1 MFPTAVQH
9 GHVIE
14 LQSLGAVGGQQ
25 QEPALTPA
33 YVPSPLGQPFDE
45 VAHRRFTAAGFQCVF
60 VDGLPQELVPR
71 TGRMRF
77 GPTVQS
83 GAVDEPRIDA
93 IRAANLRLEF
103 DRPVL
108 EELPSS

>member
-1 MFPTAVQH
+1 
-9 GHVIE
+9 
-14 LQSLGAVGGQQ
+14 
-25 QEPALTPA
+25 
-33 YVPSPLGQPFDE
+33 
-45 VAHRRFTAAGFQCVF
+45 
-60 VDGLPQELVPR
+60 
-71 TGRMRF
+71 MRF

-93 IRAANLRLEF
+93 IRAANLPLEF